1 MIQRVTVNLFKGL
14 VGLWLMLYPCLSF
27 GQGSTNARLHVVF
40 DLDWTLLNSTTEA
53 MVKAEPAGTFTFE
66 GKWYRIAHG
75 TAEAI
80 KKLHEQGIDVS
91 LFSGGSSER
100 NEFAAKLIQQQVN
113 ELLKNNEF
121 QFKQVLD
128 LQDLLVVSEDPKA
141 RFAEKYK
148 KELSRF
154 FDIERTLIVDDMM
167 AFSVKGQEKNL
178 VWLGKTYNDRPRFDL
193 QNIESIESKNYSAPD
208 FSEWQR
214 DYYKIVT
221 AVTDILKATLI
232 MQKNNVSLPEAY
244 YTVDPFKTKFPMCGN
259 LF

>member
-1 MIQRVTVNLFKGL
+1 MTANLFKGL
-14 VGLWLMLYPCLSF
+14 FGLWLLLYPCLSF
-27 GQGSTNARLHVVF
+27 GQGRLNVVF

-53 MVKAEPAGTFTFE
+53 MVQAEPSGTFSFE

-75 TAEAI
+75 TAESI

-91 LFSGGSSER
+91 LFSGGGSER
-100 NEFAAKLIQQQVN
+100 NDFAAKIIQQQVN
-113 ELLKNNEF
+113 ELIGNNEF

-128 LQDLLVVSEDPKA
+128 LHDLLVVSTDPNA

-154 FDIERTLIVDDMM
+154 FDVERTLIVDDMM

-178 VWLGKTYNDRPRFDL
+178 VWLGKTYNDRPRFEL
-193 QNIESIESKNYSAPD
+193 QSSESAEAKAYSAPD
-208 FSEWQR
+208 FLEWLR
-214 DYYKIVT
+214 DYNKIIT
-221 AVTDILKATLI
+221 AVADILKAKAI
-232 MQKNNVSLPEAY
+232 MQKSNISLPEAFY
-244 YTVDPFKTKFPMCGN
+244 RVDPFKNKFPMCGN